1 MRCPQLPAQE
11 PASETGWRCCCMETH
26 ELIQDVR
33 KLVRSGGD
41 DQADAAGEEAE
52 DIIEDV
58 AQALDAVLVQMEKP
72 A

>member
-1 MRCPQLPAQE
+1 
-11 PASETGWRCCCMETH
+11 METH

-58 AQALDAVLVQMEKP
+58 AQAGRGPGPDGETGMKRAALTTAATL
-72 A
+72 ATLAALW